1 MLSKWVNRTS
11 VLCALFFC
19 FAVSVAIAQQASPP
33 STMKPPGD
41 PTSSTR
47 PTTPA
52 PDATATKPT
61 APDTQAEP
69 AVDSAAKPA
78 LPASDNASSSSSRH
92 NPAIPTTTVYP
103 ETDPKSV
110 LAPKLDPGPL
120 PKNKSALIGGT
131 VRDIDQIRNQ
141 MTIDVFGKGGKMK
154 VLFDPRTR
162 FDRNGTPINQTVIKK
177 GDMVYLDTQLVNH
190 KIFARDVYIHTTSA
204 PVDASGQIA
213 SYNPKSGML
222 TINDQMSGS
231 QVTVQVSP
239 NTLIKNRGASGSTG
253 DLRQMALVSLQLSP
267 GDGHHAANEI
277 DIIALPGNTFT
288 FYGTLTNVDL
298 RNGVL
303 AVDNNSDHK
312 SYEIKFDR
320 NTVPVT
326 DELKVGN
333 EVAVNAVFNG
343 RDYTAQTLTFTSAK
357 HNSDSNP
364 E

>member
-1 MLSKWVNRTS
+1 MQSKWVIRTS

-19 FAVSVAIAQQASPP
+19 FAGSVAIAQQASPP
-33 STMKPPGD
+33 SNMKPPGD
-41 PTSSTR
+41 PTANTR

-61 APDTQAEP
+61 TPETEAAP
-69 AVDSAAKPA
+69 AVDSGAKPA
-78 LPASDNASSSSSRH
+78 LPASDNAQ
-92 NPAIPTTTVYP
+92 PANTNNSVVPTTTIYP

-120 PKNKSALIGGT
+120 PQNKSALIGGT

-162 FDRNGTPINQTVIKK
+162 FDRNGTPINQTTIKK

-190 KIFARDVYIHTTSA
+190 KVFARDVYIHTASA

-213 SYNPKSGML
+213 SYNPKNGML

-231 QVTVQVSP
+231 QVTVHVSP
-239 NTLIKNRGASGSTG
+239 NTVIKNRGASGSTS
-253 DLRQMALVSLQLSP
+253 DLRQLALVSLQLSA
-267 GDGHHAANEI
+267 GSGHNAANEI
-277 DIIALPGNTFT
+277 DVIALPGNTFT

-326 DELKVGN
+326 DDLKVGN

-343 RDYTAQTLTFTSAK
+343 KAYTAQTLTFTSPHKNA
-357 HNSDSNP
+357 DSNP